1 MRLVYLLR
9 YYKWTEIWSSV
20 SHGVKR
26 LCLSWFSQPC
36 NLKFFGWPD
45 IFKCMCTLRM
55 NLKVSETKINK
66 YMSYYLV
73 KISWLKLLAN
83 FEHETLWLKLINL
96 REIFHLWVKGFSCVV
111 SPEPKTEMKTLR
123 WAISQFASVERIV
136 GEDKYFCENC
146 HHYTEAERSLLFD
159 KMPEVITIHLK
170 CFAASGL
177 EWVC

>member
-96 REIFHLWVKGFSCVV
+96 RDFSFV
-111 SPEPKTEMKTLR
+111 S
-123 WAISQFASVERIV
+123 ERILLCSFSRAKNRNEDPEMGNFTV
-136 GEDKYFCENC
+136 CFSGEDC
-146 HHYTEAERSLLFD
+146 RRR
-159 KMPEVITIHLK
+159 
-170 CFAASGL
+170 
-177 EWVC
+177 

>member
-1 MRLVYLLR
+1 M
-9 YYKWTEIWSSV
+9 EP
-20 SHGVKR
+20 
-26 LCLSWFSQPC
+26 CLIFEC
-36 NLKFFGWPD
+36 LKD
-45 IFKCMCTLRM
+45 TM
-55 NLKVSETKINK
+55 SEQFCFI
-66 YMSYYLV
+66 
-73 KISWLKLLAN
+73 
-83 FEHETLWLKLINL
+83 
-96 REIFHLWVKGFSCVV
+96 V

-177 EWVC
+177 E